1 MIAVALLAAAFT
13 GCSSNDN
20 QAETTTVITET
31 ALNTQ
36 APITDAAETTSAE
49 TEPAE
54 TTMSQDEMVSK
65 VTQMSELV
73 MGNYSKVTAN
83 RLYDEKPMTMG
94 IMGGSPFFNIR
105 VKSAEMIPD
114 VVFEMCPVYLEALEQ
129 VGLPSGSISVSAYEK
144 DDKGIIDETMTAWRS
159 DNGIIGALAYAPGG
173 EKVNDCTVNM
183 LYEYFGDRITPLTAE
198 ETADI
203 IKMRLEKKAQG
214 LFHEDKMALLV
225 STVGGSIAVTVR
237 TYEEFLLPAAAEYA
251 YEVIMPIAE
260 KSELPFSRI
269 NAMVYDNDEKGG
281 IVQETMVGWTTSD
294 GETGTFNSKIEAISD
309 LPMTIGELYDK
320 YGEYD
325 ELIEKAKNDERIER
339 P

>member
-36 APITDAAETTSAE
+36 VPITDAETTSAE

-105 VKSAEMIPD
+105 VNQRK
-114 VVFEMCPVYLEALEQ
+114 
-129 VGLPSGSISVSAYEK
+129 
-144 DDKGIIDETMTAWRS
+144 
-159 DNGIIGALAYAPGG
+159 
-173 EKVNDCTVNM
+173 
-183 LYEYFGDRITPLTAE
+183 
-198 ETADI
+198 
-203 IKMRLEKKAQG
+203 
-214 LFHEDKMALLV
+214 
-225 STVGGSIAVTVR
+225 
-237 TYEEFLLPAAAEYA
+237 
-251 YEVIMPIAE
+251 
-260 KSELPFSRI
+260 
-269 NAMVYDNDEKGG
+269 
-281 IVQETMVGWTTSD
+281 
-294 GETGTFNSKIEAISD
+294 
-309 LPMTIGELYDK
+309 
-320 YGEYD
+320 
-325 ELIEKAKNDERIER
+325 
-339 P
+339 